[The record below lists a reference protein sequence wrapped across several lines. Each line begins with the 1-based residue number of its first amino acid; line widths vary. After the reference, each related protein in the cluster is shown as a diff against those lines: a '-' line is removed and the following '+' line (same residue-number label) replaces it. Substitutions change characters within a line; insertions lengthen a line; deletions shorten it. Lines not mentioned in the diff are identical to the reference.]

1 MILDRGVDLKNWYLM
16 MGTVLLSLFLLVT
29 FIGPHLPFVQ
39 EGLQVKRMVKL
50 DGEFEKAPFPPSSR
64 HFFGTDNDG
73 RDVLSLIIAGAK
85 DTILLIIE
93 IVCIRYIVAFLM
105 VLLAFLWKKPFSW
118 LISWW
123 NQLSSG
129 LPIIFAAILLII
141 LPVFTFSTNRML
153 WVIFILA
160 LIEAG
165 RVSYIL
171 QQKITSISKAPFVE
185 AGITIGIGP
194 VRFFKNYYFP
204 SLLPD
209 IIVNFCID
217 LGRVALLLGQLG
229 IFSIFVTQ
237 VFVQT
242 SYGFG
247 ELQNT
252 SLNWPTLLGEARG
265 DILRAFWIPF
275 FTASAI
281 TFLILTFN
289 ILGEGL
295 RRYFDKAAG
304 N

>member
-1 MILDRGVDLKNWYLM
+1 MKNWYLVI
-16 MGTVLLSLFLLVT
+16 GTFLLSLFLLVT

-39 EGLQVKRMVKL
+39 DGLQVKRMVKL
-50 DGEFEKAPFPPSSR
+50 HGEFAKAPFPPSSS
-64 HFFGTDNDG
+64 HYLGTDNDG
-73 RDVLSLIIAGAK
+73 RDLLSILIAGAK
-85 DTILLIIE
+85 DTILLILAIT
-93 IVCIRYIVAFLM
+93 IIRYIVSFII
-105 VLLAFLWKKPFSW
+105 VLLAFIWKSPFTW
-118 LISWW
+118 LINWW

-129 LPIIFAAILLII
+129 LPIIFGAILFIT
-141 LPVFTFSTNRML
+141 LPFFTFSSNRMV

-171 QQKITSISKAPFVE
+171 LQKITSIANAPFVE

-204 SLLPD
+204 GMLPD

-242 SYGFG
+242 NYGYG

-252 SLNWPTLLGEARG
+252 SLNWPTFLGEARG
-265 DILRAFWIPF
+265 DMLRAFWIPF

-289 ILGEGL
+289 ILGEGF
-295 RRYFDKAAG
+295 RRYFDNADRY
-304 N
+304 